1 MEPVPVIGSTLTN
14 IVTNTLQV
22 RFSGQLLNIPV
33 LKTVLTYLA
42 YMMIENKIFLSIIF
56 NKKAQDGFGQVRYN
70 IVLKESYLI
79 DTVAKSFMNT
89 LQNNYTRDNVLL

>member
-22 RFSGQLLNIPV
+22 RFSGQQLNIPV

-56 NKKAQDGFGQVRYN
+56 NKKAQDGFGQVRYKV
-70 IVLKESYLI
+70 VLKESYLI

-89 LQNNYTRDNVLL
+89 LQNNCTRNIVLL

>member
-56 NKKAQDGFGQVRYN
+56 NKKAQDGFGQVRYKV
-70 IVLKESYLI
+70 VLKESYLI

-89 LQNNYTRDNVLL
+89 LQNNCTRNIVLL